1 MNNTKDLK
9 HFVYAKY
16 ISNAYT
22 GGAVMAKA
30 MTANAS
36 YNFDNAEIYADGALQ
51 ATDRRFIDG
60 TLELGTYGLSFAT
73 RADMLGHTVSS
84 PNDGMT
90 AHKDDEAP
98 YLGVGFYGDTA
109 DGKFAAIWFPKVQFR
124 DPNDQMNTRQK
135 NAQYTSPTI
144 QGAIMYDDNGNW
156 IKTEVFTIENDAIAW
171 LNTKAGISA
180 TPSAGL
186 SALSLSGTGGT
197 LSPSYGAATRYYT
210 FGGLTATSFTVTAT
224 AAGHTIK
231 MYADGVFVQSLT
243 SGSASAAVAMSA
255 VGTKKVTI
263 VAYESGM
270 ASQTTEIIVVKTA

>member
-1 MNNTKDLK
+1 
-9 HFVYAKY
+9 
-16 ISNAYT
+16 
-22 GGAVMAKA
+22 MAKA

-51 ATDRRFIDG
+51 ATDRRFTDG

-84 PNDGMT
+84 PNDGMR
-90 AHKDDEAP
+90 ANKDDEAP
-98 YLGVGFYGDTA
+98 YVGVGFYGVTA
-109 DGKFAAIWFPKVQFR
+109 DGKFLAFWYPKVQFR
-124 DPNDQMNTRQK
+124 DPNDQMTTRQK
-135 NAQYTSPTI
+135 NAQYSSPTI
-144 QGAIMYDDNGNW
+144 QGTIMYDNNGDW
-156 IKTEVFTIENDAIAW
+156 YIPEVFALEADAIAW

-197 LSPSYGAATRYYT
+197 LSPAFGAATRYYT

-231 MYADGVFVQSLT
+231 MYVDGVFVQSLT
-243 SGSASAAVAMSA
+243 SGSASAAVAMS

-263 VAYESGM
+263 VAYQSGK

>member
-1 MNNTKDLK
+1 
-9 HFVYAKY
+9 
-16 ISNAYT
+16 
-22 GGAVMAKA
+22 
-30 MTANAS
+30 
-36 YNFDNAEIYADGALQ
+36 
-51 ATDRRFIDG
+51 
-60 TLELGTYGLSFAT
+60 
-73 RADMLGHTVSS
+73 MLGHTVSS

-197 LSPSYGAATRYYT
+197 LTLAWRYQDIT
-210 FGGLTATSFTVTAT
+210 FPRRLNR
-224 AAGHTIK
+224 H
-231 MYADGVFVQSLT
+231 
-243 SGSASAAVAMSA
+243 
-255 VGTKKVTI
+255 
-263 VAYESGM
+263 
-270 ASQTTEIIVVKTA
+270 